1 MTASGTNMIKLPDI
15 KLVDKYKRRLDY
27 LRISVTDRC
36 NMQCVYCMTN
46 GKIPKLPGSEILSY
60 EEILRI
66 AGIFVQ
72 LGISK
77 IRVTGGEPL
86 VRKGVGDFLSKLGRL
101 EGLSDL
107 SITTNGIL
115 LKEKIEKI
123 KSAGI
128 KRLNISMDTLKKYKF
143 ENITGTDAFDEVW
156 SSIMTAHDMGFY
168 PIKLNVVVLCG
179 INDDELLDFAR
190 LSFSY
195 PFYIRF
201 IEYMPIGTSQ
211 LTSRQLFAPEIKS
224 IISSLGRLN
233 PVERSPFDGPA
244 QRFKFENAKGE
255 IGFIRPISE
264 HFCSSCNRLRLT
276 ASGNLKTC
284 LLSDA
289 ETDLK
294 TFLRNGYSDKEL
306 AEIILKTVYDK
317 PFEHTLTSNCAGMIS
332 GHMSKIGG

>member
-1 MTASGTNMIKLPDI
+1 MTASGADTIKLPEI
-15 KLVDKYKRRLDY
+15 KLVDKYNRRLDY

-36 NMQCVYCMTN
+36 NMQCIYCMTH
-46 GKIPKLPGSEILSY
+46 GKIQKLPGREILSY
-60 EEILRI
+60 EEIFRL
-66 AGIFVQ
+66 ALIFIK

-86 VRKGVGDFLSKLGRL
+86 VRKGVCDFLIKLGRL
-101 EGLSDL
+101 EELSDL

-115 LKEKIEKI
+115 LKEKIGKI

-128 KRLNISMDTLKKYKF
+128 KRLNISLDTLKKDKF
-143 ENITGTDAFDEVW
+143 KKITGSDAFNEVW
-156 SSIMTAHDMGFY
+156 SSIMAAHDSGFY
-168 PIKLNVVVLCG
+168 PIKLNVVVLRG
-179 INDDELLDFAR
+179 INDDELLDFAG
-190 LSFSY
+190 LTFSY
-195 PFYIRF
+195 PFHIRF
-201 IEYMPIGTSQ
+201 IEYMPIGTSH
-211 LTSRQLFAPEIKS
+211 LTSRQLFAPEIKN
-224 IISSLGRLN
+224 IISSIGHLN
-233 PVERSPFDGPA
+233 PVQRNRFDGPA

-284 LLSDA
+284 LLSDT

-294 TFLRNGYSDKEL
+294 TPLRNGCSDDKL
-306 AEIILKTVYDK
+306 AEIILRTVYDK
-317 PFEHTLTSNCAGMIS
+317 PFEHPLSSNCAGIIP

>member
-1 MTASGTNMIKLPDI
+1 MTASGANTVKLPEI

-36 NMQCVYCMTN
+36 NMQCIYCMPN
-46 GKIPKLPGSEILSY
+46 ERIQKLLCSEILSY
-60 EEILRI
+60 EEMLKI
-66 AGIFVQ
+66 AKIFVK

-86 VRKGVGDFLSKLGRL
+86 VRKGVCDFLMKIGCLDGV
-101 EGLSDL
+101 SDL

-123 KSAGI
+123 KAAGI

-143 ENITGTDAFDEVW
+143 KSITGIDAFDGVW
-156 SSIMTAHDMGFY
+156 ESIMTAHAMGFY
-168 PIKLNVVVLCG
+168 PIKLNVVVLSG
-179 INDDELLDFAR
+179 INDDELVDFAK
-190 LSFSY
+190 LTFTY
-195 PFYIRF
+195 PFHIRF

-224 IISSLGRLN
+224 IISSIGRLN
-233 PVERSPFDGPA
+233 PVERNQFDGPA

-264 HFCSSCNRLRLT
+264 HFCDSCNRLRLT
-276 ASGNLKTC
+276 ASGKLKTC
-284 LLSDA
+284 LLSDV

-294 TFLRNGYSDKEL
+294 TPLRNGCSDNEL
-306 AEIILKTVYDK
+306 AGIILGAIYDK
-317 PFEHTLTSNCAGMIS
+317 PFEHPLASKFASVIS
-332 GHMSKIGG
+332 GHMSNIGG

>member
-1 MTASGTNMIKLPDI
+1 MIESGTDIIKLPEI
-15 KLVDKYKRRLDY
+15 KLFDKYKRRLDY

-36 NMQCVYCMTN
+36 NMQCIYCMTH
-46 GKIPKLPGSEILSY
+46 GKIQKLPGSEILSY
-60 EEILRI
+60 EEMLRI

-86 VRKGVGDFLSKLGRL
+86 VRKGVCDFLIKVSKL

-115 LKEKIEKI
+115 LKEKIGKI

-128 KRLNISMDTLKKYKF
+128 KRLNISMDTLKKDKF
-143 ENITGTDAFDEVW
+143 KNITGVDAFDEVW
-156 SSIMTAHDMGFY
+156 SSIMIAHDMGFY
-168 PIKLNVVVLCG
+168 PIKLNVVVLFG

-190 LSFSY
+190 LTFSY
-195 PFYIRF
+195 PFHVRF
-201 IEYMPIGTSQ
+201 IEYMPIGTSP
-211 LTSRQLFAPEIKS
+211 LTSRQLFAPEIKR
-224 IISSLGRLN
+224 IISSIGPLN
-233 PVERSPFDGPA
+233 PVKRNRFDGPA

-284 LLSDA
+284 LLSSA

-294 TFLRNGYSDKEL
+294 TPLRNGCSDKEL
-306 AEIILKTVYDK
+306 TEIILKTVYDK
-317 PFEHTLTSNCAGMIS
+317 PFEHPLASNCAGVIR
-332 GHMSKIGG
+332 GQMSKIGG